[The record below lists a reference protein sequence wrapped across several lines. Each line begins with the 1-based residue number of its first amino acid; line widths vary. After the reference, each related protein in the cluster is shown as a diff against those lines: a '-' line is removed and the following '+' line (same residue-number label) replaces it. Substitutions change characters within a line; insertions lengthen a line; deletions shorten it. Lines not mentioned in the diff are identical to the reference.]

1 MNLGFHLRA
10 WLLVLLAS
18 AALLLVVAIPPL
30 YSANTN
36 DRTVYVAVMIPAM
49 SILYGVFLYLLLF
62 RPLRH
67 CSAVLYTSS
76 GATQP
81 PLALPASP
89 HPHPT
94 MFTKELHKLCVW
106 VTAVTL
112 WMQRFR
118 EIVAAHEDEQSRK
131 EEEETKNAGQDGA
144 MNGTAPRF
152 VSTGASSAAAAAAV
166 DRHEPLYQPTK
177 SSSRGNDL
185 NDEEEG
191 SAEVIEGKVFYSLPP
206 SPTD

>member
-81 PLALPASP
+81 PLAHP

-118 EIVAAHEDEQSRK
+118 EIVAAHEDEVQRSK
-131 EEEETKNAGQDGA
+131 EEEEEAKNAEGGV
-144 MNGTAPRF
+144 NGRAPRF
-152 VSTGASSAAAAAAV
+152 VSTGASSAV
-166 DRHEPLYQPTK
+166 DRHEPVYQPTK
-177 SSSRGNDL
+177 SSSSRGNDRN

-191 SAEVIEGKVFYSLPP
+191 SAAEVIEGKVFYSLPP